1 MFAKVQKPSRPP
13 RETPSEPLQAS
24 FDNFERCEYFDN
36 MLRCFQIQERGP
48 KAMNARISE
57 HFETV
62 APSEADASLARE
74 SSRRLATRKL
84 GRRSSVRIQLLDE
97 GEEAEILTVPASAM
111 RLFLHV
117 LTEMSQGNAVTLIPT
132 HAELTTQQAADLLNV
147 SRPYLVKLLDEGKIP
162 CRTVGKY
169 RRVRF
174 DDLMA
179 YKRKDDEARAKVLD
193 QLTAEAQELGM
204 GY

>member
-1 MFAKVQKPSRPP
+1 MATLIP
-13 RETPSEPLQAS
+13 E
-24 FDNFERCEYFDN
+24 N
-36 MLRCFQIQERGP
+36 
-48 KAMNARISE
+48 
-57 HFETV
+57 FETV
-62 APSEADASLARE
+62 APSEADARLALE
-74 SSRRLATRKL
+74 SSRLLATRKL
-84 GRRSSVRIQLLDE
+84 GKQSSIRLRIGDGDE
-97 GEEAEILTVPASAM
+97 TEPVSVPASAV

-147 SRPYLVKLLDEGKIP
+147 SRPYVVKLLDEGKIP
-162 CRTVGKY
+162 SRTVGKY

-179 YKRKDDEARAKVLD
+179 YKRKDDDARAKVID
-193 QLTAEAQELGM
+193 QLAAEAQELGL

>member
-1 MFAKVQKPSRPP
+1 MTTV
-13 RETPSEPLQAS
+13 
-24 FDNFERCEYFDN
+24 
-36 MLRCFQIQERGP
+36 
-48 KAMNARISE
+48 ISE
-57 HFETV
+57 NFETV
-62 APSEADASLARE
+62 APSAADALLARE
-74 SSRRLATRKL
+74 SSRRLASHKL
-84 GRRSSVRIQLLDE
+84 GKRSSVRIQLLTD
-97 GEEAEILTVPASAM
+97 GEEAETVAVPASAL
-111 RLFLHV
+111 RLFLHLLV
-117 LTEMSQGNAVTLIPT
+117 EMSQGNAVTLIPT
-132 HAELTTQQAADLLNV
+132 HAEMTTQRAADLLNV

-179 YKRKDDEARAKVLD
+179 YKRKDDEARAKILD

>member
-1 MFAKVQKPSRPP
+1 MSTF
-13 RETPSEPLQAS
+13 
-24 FDNFERCEYFDN
+24 
-36 MLRCFQIQERGP
+36 
-48 KAMNARISE
+48 ISE

-62 APSEADASLARE
+62 APTEADASLARE
-74 SSRRLATRKL
+74 SSRRLAAHRL
-84 GRRSSVRIQLLDE
+84 DRRPSVRIQLVGD
-97 GEEAEILTVPASAM
+97 GEQTETISVPASAL
-111 RLFLHV
+111 RLFLHL

-147 SRPYLVKLLDEGKIP
+147 SRPYVVKLLDEGKIP
-162 CRTVGKY
+162 FRSVGKF
-169 RRVRF
+169 RRVRL

-179 YKRKDDEARAKVLD
+179 YKQKDDEARARVLD

>member
-1 MFAKVQKPSRPP
+1 MTA
-13 RETPSEPLQAS
+13 L
-24 FDNFERCEYFDN
+24 
-36 MLRCFQIQERGP
+36 
-48 KAMNARISE
+48 ISE

-62 APSEADASLARE
+62 APSEADALLARD
-74 SSRRLATRKL
+74 SSRRLATHKL
-84 GRRSSVRIQLLDE
+84 GKRSSIRIQIVAD
-97 GEEAEILTVPASAM
+97 GEEAETVAVPTSAL
-111 RLFLHV
+111 RLFLHL

-147 SRPYLVKLLDEGKIP
+147 SRPYVVKLLDEGKIP
-162 CRTVGKY
+162 SRTVGKY

-179 YKRKDDEARAKVLD
+179 YKRKDDDARAKILD

>member
-1 MFAKVQKPSRPP
+1 MTALIP
-13 RETPSEPLQAS
+13 E
-24 FDNFERCEYFDN
+24 NF
-36 MLRCFQIQERGP
+36 Q
-48 KAMNARISE
+48 
-57 HFETV
+57 TV
-62 APSEADASLARE
+62 APTEADAQLARE
-74 SSRRLATRKL
+74 SSRRLATHKL
-84 GRRSSVRIQLLDE
+84 GRRSSVQIQVQGD
-97 GEEAEILTVPASAM
+97 GKDAETVTVPASAL

-132 HAELTTQQAADLLNV
+132 HAELTTQQGADLLNV

-162 CRTVGKY
+162 CRTIGKY